1 MSKVKAC
8 SRKSAIFIQ
17 AFHLRQILSS
27 AQKQLSSSSS
37 NFLQMMW
44 QPPQELFKYKTYLP
58 LQTILYKLSCQRT
71 FHCASPPSFYFQCLF
86 LLHSDWRPSLL
97 FLPLLFLSSDWL
109 KILRKFNSK
118 LRTII

>member
-8 SRKSAIFIQ
+8 SGKLAIFFQ
-17 AFHLRQILSS
+17 AFHLRQILSF

-44 QPPQELFKYKTYLP
+44 QPPQILFNYKTYLP
-58 LQTILYKLSCQRT
+58 LQTILYKQSCQRT
-71 FHCASPPSFYFQCLF
+71 FHCASPPLFYFQCLF

-97 FLPLLFLSSDWL
+97 FLPLLFLSSYWL
-109 KILRKFNSK
+109 KSLRKFNSK